1 MCVLTVFEREKQMKN
16 RKGFTLIELM
26 IVILIVAVLAAILVP
41 MLRARIDAAKWS
53 EARSGIG
60 NIASGLRAYWAEHQ
74 DGYADGTY
82 TTLPAIADV
91 CRLRSGGATVSD
103 LDGKYFTE
111 EAYALTGVSANA
123 DGIAF
128 TITVTAASSTRTN
141 KPTKPATV
149 SFAQTVSGTSTW
161 SQT

>member
-1 MCVLTVFEREKQMKN
+1 MKS
-16 RKGFTLIELM
+16 RRGFTLIELM
-26 IVILIVAVLAAILVP
+26 VVILIVAVLAAVLVP
-41 MLRARIDAAKWS
+41 LLRARIDAAKWS
-53 EARSGIG
+53 EARAGVG

-82 TTLPAIADV
+82 TIMPGLADV
-91 CRLRSGGATVSD
+91 VQLRGGAITVGD
-103 LDGKYFTE
+103 LDAKYFTQ
-111 EAYALTGVSANA
+111 EAYVLSGVSANA

-141 KPTKPATV
+141 KPIKPATV
-149 SFAQTVSGTSTW
+149 TFTQPITGVSSW